1 MPPSL
6 IRELPISTRSLDL
19 WDRLQAAGI
28 DTGFR
33 RCGLLYL
40 SNDEAEIAGWARWR
54 DFAKTQGVTTHMLS
68 AAEATERG
76 CAG

>member
-54 DFAKTQGVTTHMLS
+54 DFAKT
-68 AAEATERG
+68 
-76 CAG
+76 